1 MGDAFEI
8 PSDIRYIRKTSNK
21 IMRSLK
27 RSAVDESTLFDI
39 KLCVEEALRNAMVHG
54 NRSDKGLVVKV
65 SYRIDKDRFE
75 AVVEDEGS
83 GFDPEKVPDPTV
95 EENMLKY
102 GGRGVYLIKR
112 LMDEVEYNDRGNRV
126 KMVKYI

>member
-1 MGDAFEI
+1 M
-8 PSDIRYIRKTSNK
+8 
-21 IMRSLK
+21 
-27 RSAVDESTLFDI
+27 
-39 KLCVEEALRNAMVHG
+39 
-54 NRSDKGLVVKV
+54 
-65 SYRIDKDRFE
+65 
-75 AVVEDEGS
+75 EDEGS

>member
-1 MGDAFEI
+1 MGDGFEL
-8 PSDIRYIRKTSNK
+8 PGDLRYIRKTSNK
-21 IMRSLK
+21 IVRSLK
-27 RSAVDESTLFDI
+27 RSSVDESTLFDI

>member
-21 IMRSLK
+21 MVRSLK